1 MTANGPER
9 FPAGD
14 DGDVGRS
21 EDAGGSGFSA
31 TGSPRNGGP
40 GGGQTG
46 SGGEGG
52 PGGGPA
58 DSGGQGGGGGPAGGG
73 GQGGGSAGSGPPGGG
88 PPGGGA
94 GGEGDGGDD
103 DPIEGE
109 DLDDLDDDEDY
120 DSEAPATFRPIP
132 GGAACYFEPAQAGV
146 IRSLVMQVAEL
157 ISDSATS
164 GLGAGDPAG
173 GAGPAPGTGIAPGAG
188 PEAGAGEGAGADAG
202 AGGAADEDS
211 PDELEMLL
219 GLSANAELPD
229 DPVLARLLPDAY
241 SDDPQA
247 SAEFRRYTEESLRSS
262 KINSAQAVLASL
274 PAGGG
279 DVVLSE
285 PECQQWLRSLN
296 DVRLALGVRLGIT
309 EEDED
314 LTENLSVNDPRSA
327 YIWVYQWLAY
337 LQDSLIESLG

>member
-1 MTANGPER
+1 M
-9 FPAGD
+9 
-14 DGDVGRS
+14 
-21 EDAGGSGFSA
+21 
-31 TGSPRNGGP
+31 
-40 GGGQTG
+40 QT
-46 SGGEGG
+46 
-52 PGGGPA
+52 
-58 DSGGQGGGGGPAGGG
+58 
-73 GQGGGSAGSGPPGGG
+73 
-88 PPGGGA
+88 
-94 GGEGDGGDD
+94 
-103 DPIEGE
+103 
-109 DLDDLDDDEDY
+109 
-120 DSEAPATFRPIP
+120 
-132 GGAACYFEPAQAGV
+132 
-146 IRSLVMQVAEL
+146 LVQVQ
-157 ISDSATS
+157 TQVQV
-164 GLGAGDPAG
+164 
-173 GAGPAPGTGIAPGAG
+173 
-188 PEAGAGEGAGADAG
+188 AGAGRRSRAVGDLD
-202 AGGAADEDS
+202 GGDS

-314 LTENLSVNDPRSA
+314 LTENLSVNDPKVGLHLGLPVAGLSA
-327 YIWVYQWLAY
+327 GQPHRVAGLTGR
-337 LQDSLIESLG
+337 LVSLPC